1 VAGPCLDN
9 ATLLAFLYG
18 DLPAA
23 SRSEVEAHL
32 GGCPSCTELTTWA
45 AADLP
50 SRMRETG
57 ERQLS
62 LVGELAVGSQVG
74 RYRILALIGRGGMG
88 EVYAAY
94 HPDLERRIA
103 LKIVDESGP
112 DSAERRARLLREA
125 RAIARL
131 SHPNVVTVYDAGTI
145 GVRVYI
151 AMELVEGET
160 VAAWLRAVPRTW
172 RDVVDVFIAAG
183 RGLAAAHAAEIV
195 HRDFKPHNVMIG
207 KDGAVRVMDFGLAR
221 LVNEHAPADSPRDGV
236 EPDADQGSVTV
247 TKTGA
252 LLGTP
257 AYMAPEQF
265 RGEPTDAR
273 SDQFSYC
280 VALHEALYGFRPRL
294 AHLDNDRG
302 PGGVPSVPPAEG
314 RRRVPAWLRSAVL
327 RGLRHD
333 RQERFS
339 SINEL
344 LAILDRGRARV
355 RRRMIGAA
363 ASLAVALAVVAG
375 WRVSHPQ
382 RYECRPAPSRLAD
395 AWSAEGGTGSRRDRL
410 NQALLASGRADAA
423 AVWRRLSAALDGH
436 VARWTAM
443 YQETC
448 EATHVRG
455 EQSAE
460 VLDLRMRCLAN
471 NLDEVRALT
480 DVLTSAKGATVGQA
494 VSAAGTL
501 TPVAVCAD
509 VTALQATVPFP
520 KDEKSRRTVEGLQRR
535 LNDVRALREV
545 GHPHDAMDQARALR
559 SLIEQAGYA
568 PLTASLLMN
577 TGMNQ
582 SDIGD
587 FVESQATLKAAF
599 VTAEIGNDASAR
611 AEAAISL
618 VFALSQLGRFDECDL
633 WLREANA
640 ILDRLGPGHERTRA
654 WALNNEAAILADTG
668 DLERARQAFEKAIA
682 LKEQSAGPTHPD
694 VAMSL
699 LGLGDVLKDLGNL
712 EAALAAEDRALAIW
726 NENGSSFAAKAES
739 NKAEILLALA
749 RPAEAE
755 VSFERALRA
764 LEREGGPDNI
774 FLAYPL
780 NGLGETRLVQG
791 DPEAAVRWFERALRL
806 RQDDKKQNNPLLV
819 AQTQFGLARALWDA
833 NRDRPRAL
841 SLARSAR
848 AGYGDGH
855 HGDAL
860 AKVNS
865 WLVARTPRRSSP

>member
-1 VAGPCLDN
+1 
-9 ATLLAFLYG
+9 LLAFLNG
-18 DLPAA
+18 SLPAV

-32 GGCPSCTELTTWA
+32 AGCLACTDLTTWA
-45 AADLP
+45 AADLASGAP
-50 SRMRETG
+50 VMG
-57 ERQLS
+57 ERRGLF
-62 LVGELAVGSQVG
+62 VGGLTVGSQVG
-74 RYRILALIGRGGMG
+74 RYRILGLIGRGGMG

-112 DSAERRARLLREA
+112 DSAERRGRLLREA

-131 SHPNVVTVYDAGTI
+131 SHPNVVTVYDAGTL
-145 GVRVYI
+145 GDRVYI

-172 RDVVDVFIAAG
+172 REVVDVFIAAG

-207 KDGAVRVMDFGLAR
+207 KDGGVRVMDFGLAH
-221 LVNEHAPADSPRDGV
+221 LANEHAPADPARDGA
-236 EPDADQGSVTV
+236 EGNADQESVTV
-247 TKTGA
+247 TRTGA

-265 RGEPTDAR
+265 RGDPTDAR

-280 VALHEALYGFRPRL
+280 VALHEALYGVRPRL
-294 AHLDNDRG
+294 AHLDNRE
-302 PGGVPSVPPAEG
+302 PPRGVPSAVPGEG
-314 RRRVPAWLRSAVL
+314 RPRVPAWLRGATL
-327 RGLRHD
+327 RGLRD
-333 RQERFS
+333 DPAQRFAS
-339 SINEL
+339 LNEL
-344 LAILDRGRARV
+344 LAILERGRARV

-363 ASLAVALAVVAG
+363 ASLAVALAVVTG
-375 WRVSHPQ
+375 WRVSHPR
-382 RYECRPAPSRLAD
+382 RYECRPAASRLAG
-395 AWSAEGGTGSRRDRL
+395 AWPADGGTGSRRDRL
-410 NQALLASGRADAA
+410 HQALLASGREEAA
-423 AVWRRLSAALDGH
+423 AVWRRLSTALDDH

-443 YQETC
+443 YQEAC

-480 DVLTSAKGATVGQA
+480 DVLSGANAAAVGQA
-494 VSAAGTL
+494 VSAAERL

-509 VTALQATVPFP
+509 VPALRATVPFP
-520 KDEKSRRTVEGLQRR
+520 KDEQSRRTVESLQRR

-545 GHPHDAMDQARALR
+545 GHTHGAMDEARALR
-559 SLIEQAGYA
+559 SPIEQAGYP
-568 PLTASLLMN
+568 PLTASLLMII
-577 TGMNQ
+577 GMSQ
-582 SDIGD
+582 IDSGD
-587 FVESQATLKAAF
+587 FAESQVTLKDAF
-599 VTAEIGNDASAR
+599 VTAEIGNDAPAR

-618 VFALSQLGRFDECDL
+618 AFSLSQLDRRDECDL

-654 WALNNEAAILADTG
+654 WALNNEAAVLADAG
-668 DLERARQAFEKAIA
+668 ELERARQAFEKAIA
-682 LKEQSAGPTHPD
+682 LKEKSAGPTHPD

-712 EAALAAEDRALAIW
+712 DAALAAEDRALAIW
-726 NENGSSFAAKAES
+726 SEQGSSFAAKAEN

-755 VSFERALRA
+755 VTFERALRA

-774 FLAYPL
+774 LLAYPL
-780 NGLGETRLVQG
+780 NGLGETKLAQG
-791 DPEAAVRWFERALRL
+791 DAEAAVRWFERALRL
-806 RQDDKKQNNPLLV
+806 RQDSKEQYSPLLV
-819 AQTQFGLARALWDA
+819 AETQFGLARALWGA

-855 HGDAL
+855 HDDDL
-860 AKVNS
+860 AKVDA
-865 WLVARTPRRSSP
+865 WLAGRTPLRSSP